1 MIKLTKEQMEG
12 GFIFCLPLEL
22 KVNIAT
28 ITKLQC
34 QLKGSQEPIIIH
46 VHPAREFLHCKKGPV
61 VDNNGEIITSL
72 DPDIDRKFV
81 ISERDIN
88 LYFALKNEG
97 MIDDESV
104 FVEIMPLFQ
113 GRCK

>member
-1 MIKLTKEQMEG
+1 MMSLVKTQEG

-34 QLKGSQEPIIIH
+34 QLKVIQKTIIIH
-46 VHPAREFLHCKKGPV
+46 VNPAIDYLLCRKISI
-61 VDNNGEIITSL
+61 VDDNGEIITSL
-72 DPDIDRKFV
+72 DPDIDKKYV
-81 ISERDIN
+81 VDDRDIN

-113 GRCK
+113 GRCR

>member
-1 MIKLTKEQMEG
+1 MIKLNKEQMEG

-22 KVNIAT
+22 KINIAT

-34 QLKGSQEPIIIH
+34 QLKVSQEPIIIH

-61 VDNNGEIITSL
+61 VDDNGEIITSL
-72 DPDIDRKFV
+72 DPDIDKKFV
-81 ISERDIN
+81 VDDRDIN

-97 MIDDESV
+97 MIDDENV
-104 FVEIMPLFQ
+104 FVEVIPLFQ
-113 GRCK
+113 GRCR

>member
-1 MIKLTKEQMEG
+1 MIKLNKEQMEG

-34 QLKGSQEPIIIH
+34 QLKVSQEPIIIH